1 MSVMNWRVC
10 PKEDF
15 VEVVDAIEMLLQY
28 FLLKMVIGVDN
39 QISMKVYSIT
49 YYTYLSRSH

>member
-49 YYTYLSRSH
+49 YYTYLSGSH